1 MTDRPSSSLPFVTDG
16 KGSGIIEDCGGIG
29 GLKAVMEAFKIKAG
43 EDYENYKD
51 WLGRDDID
59 LTTGILQN
67 ALEHLG
73 ELFNHK
79 VRHKSARI
87 MPAMNKMLEC

>member
-59 LTTGILQN
+59 LTSFDPQEMNRNI
-67 ALEHLG
+67 A
-73 ELFNHK
+73 K
-79 VRHKSARI
+79 RI
-87 MPAMNKMLEC
+87 RAFRRAF